1 MISKSTFSKMTVIA
15 MLGTTALA
23 LTACSALSS
32 YSELGGGS
40 STSGVEAYRHGDY
53 KTANTIFAKEYAEH
67 PNDLYALDNLADSY
81 SAIGDWNNAVL
92 YFQKLAATGK
102 NDHPQYYSEKLSGN
116 PTFTD
121 IACYHLKGLQA
132 KDANCV

>member
-1 MISKSTFSKMTVIA
+1 
-15 MLGTTALA
+15 
-23 LTACSALSS
+23 
-32 YSELGGGS
+32 
-40 STSGVEAYRHGDY
+40 
-53 KTANTIFAKEYAEH
+53 
-67 PNDLYALDNLADSY
+67 
-81 SAIGDWNNAVL
+81 VL

-121 IACYHLKGLQA
+121 LACYDLKGLQA